1 LRLSTPFY
9 ERYWDFELMPYLL
22 DDGTAI
28 SGDTFFEFVRERGL
42 RCPDSVVAR

>member
-1 LRLSTPFY
+1 
-9 ERYWDFELMPYLL
+9 MPYLL